1 MAGQANAPYVPL
13 QVNPGQEG
21 SEFLSS
27 SLVRYAVNSDGNHW
41 MAIMNRL
48 WKKLKSS
55 DKYDAKLVRP
65 QGFTNNT
72 SSKKSSSS
80 KSSSSKSSSA
90 KSAKKASAGSG
101 RKKRVASA
109 VKDAVKPAANAA
121 MEGLMG
127 MPMEEYV
134 ALQEKRRKEHDED
147 RREKKEARETKRK
160 FLEYMMSENPSSSSP
175 AVVEKKRKISAE
187 DVMQKKMN
195 KIQKLVERGML
206 SEEQANSMKE
216 KAMACFVE
224 DFDDDDD
231 E

>member
-1 MAGQANAPYVPL
+1 
-13 QVNPGQEG
+13 
-21 SEFLSS
+21 
-27 SLVRYAVNSDGNHW
+27 
-41 MAIMNRL
+41 
-48 WKKLKSS
+48 
-55 DKYDAKLVRP
+55 
-65 QGFTNNT
+65 
-72 SSKKSSSS
+72 
-80 KSSSSKSSSA
+80 
-90 KSAKKASAGSG
+90 
-101 RKKRVASA
+101 
-109 VKDAVKPAANAA
+109 
-121 MEGLMG
+121 MG

-216 KAMACFVE
+216 KAMACYVE